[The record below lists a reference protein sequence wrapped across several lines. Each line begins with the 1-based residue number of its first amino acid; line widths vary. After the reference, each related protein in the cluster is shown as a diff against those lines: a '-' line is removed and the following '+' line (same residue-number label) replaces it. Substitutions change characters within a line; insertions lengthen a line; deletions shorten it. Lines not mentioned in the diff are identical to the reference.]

1 MEYKTNSAESDPI
14 GILGRNAF
22 SCATSKV
29 ATISITNSSPSNVT
43 SCTSNRNYSITEQ
56 HDNKFDD
63 SSLDNHILV
72 NKNILTNPK
81 RSIGM
86 TLVDMHPLMVKS
98 DEEFS
103 PDATTTLNADTC
115 HMESKFMY
123 SASESTMNVS
133 PKHHFNSLCLLNK
146 NVNNDKSH
154 LSSGESELDISQYQA
169 SVEPTLQSVSL
180 TNFNTGK
187 MSNVPKN
194 NSLRKIPLTAELM
207 VTKEDDSS
215 METISNNSF
224 DDDIEDEDGLNFKET
239 KSNRHVASKQETV
252 FNRLSICN
260 ENELNLQQP
269 PAISVTLSNGQTR

>member
-22 SCATSKV
+22 DCATTTSKI
-29 ATISITNSSPSNVT
+29 ATISITNSSP
-43 SCTSNRNYSITEQ
+43 SNRNYSITEQ

-72 NKNILTNPK
+72 NKNTLTNPK

-98 DEEFS
+98 DEDFS
-103 PDATTTLNADTC
+103 PDATTTLNTHTG
-115 HMESKFMY
+115 HMESKFMNN
-123 SASESTMNVS
+123 ASESTMHVS

-146 NVNNDKSH
+146 NVNNDKSY
-154 LSSGESELDISQYQA
+154 LSSGESELDISLQA

-187 MSNVPKN
+187 MSKVSNN

-215 METISNNSF
+215 METISDNSF
-224 DDDIEDEDGLNFKET
+224 DDDIEDEDGIHFKET